1 MVRAAIRASR
11 RRGRFGPLPI
21 ELSAG
26 ANPCPVTLSGSYL
39 PEMGDH
45 IFLTIAARRQSADR
59 ADADGG
65 LPDAEAFTLL
75 ATEALKIDAN
85 RPIAMSLL
93 SIDGLVQLLD
103 KLEPQNAADLEA
115 DIEAEL
121 RANALDG
128 SAAGG
133 LSADRYG
140 IVHDSDVDIPHLK
153 KTIATRARDAHPAGK
168 TLPVRSSTVSLAA
181 GDLSEA
187 DCAKALLYTINAFA
201 EGKGDFSVTD
211 LLQGYRRMRSETIR
225 RVRSHRKVIASGAF
239 DALFQPIGDL
249 HDRSVHHHEALLR
262 LRENGGRLHPSNS
275 SSLPRMWVSSVIST
289 SRCAARSSAR
299 SRVPR
304 PSATSFALR
313 RRDRPA
319 AAEGAAVPAEA
330 DRLRTR
336 HQAAA
341 VPAPDNPRRGPPA
354 GDAHRRARHPRG
366 KAVERVRRPLPLSR
380 IQDPGRRPD
389 ALRRPRPQRLARHH
403 ARLLHR
409 RLEACPA

>member
-1 MVRAAIRASR
+1 MLGAATAGVLTGRAFLDTVAAQDRRMVRAAIRASR

-59 ADADGG
+59 ADADDG

-93 SIDGLVQLLD
+93 SIDGLAQLLD

-201 EGKGDFSVTD
+201 EGKGDFSVT
-211 LLQGYRRMRSETIR
+211 
-225 RVRSHRKVIASGAF
+225 
-239 DALFQPIGDL
+239 
-249 HDRSVHHHEALLR
+249 
-262 LRENGGRLHPSNS
+262 
-275 SSLPRMWVSSVIST
+275 T
-289 SRCAARSSAR
+289 SCRGTDGCAAKR
-299 SRVPR
+299 
-304 PSATSFALR
+304 FA
-313 RRDRPA
+313 A
-319 AAEGAAVPAEA
+319 CG
-330 DRLRTR
+330 RT
-336 HQAAA
+336 A
-341 VPAPDNPRRGPPA
+341 
-354 GDAHRRARHPRG
+354 
-366 KAVERVRRPLPLSR
+366 K
-380 IQDPGRRPD
+380 
-389 ALRRPRPQRLARHH
+389 
-403 ARLLHR
+403 
-409 RLEACPA
+409 

>member
-1 MVRAAIRASR
+1 MKNQTQTRFDVLRAERDRFVAFSFAAADALVEVDAAGAIAYAAGATHMLGAATAGVLTGRAFLDTVAAQDRRMVRAAIRASR

-59 ADADGG
+59 ADADDG

-304 PSATSFALR
+304 PSATSFAL
-313 RRDRPA
+313 P
-319 AAEGAAVPAEA
+319 
-330 DRLRTR
+330 
-336 HQAAA
+336 
-341 VPAPDNPRRGPPA
+341 
-354 GDAHRRARHPRG
+354 
-366 KAVERVRRPLPLSR
+366 
-380 IQDPGRRPD
+380 
-389 ALRRPRPQRLARHH
+389 
-403 ARLLHR
+403 
-409 RLEACPA
+409 